1 MATDPLAGSELAR
14 VPLPDNVYG
23 FGWAEIRYL
32 LGRHRGE
39 RTEMTTRSLGF
50 DAAPDDEVV
59 VAAGVASLLARGLA
73 AAEGDRAVS
82 RGEAAVLETVLS
94 GARRWTG
101 ISFRDGD
108 EGDLM
113 VVLEDGG
120 IIAML
125 QPRSLGTW
133 FVGLSHEVD
142 QPAAVLARAIEA
154 IHEVRGGAGRFGI
167 EDAHARWCPGH
178 PLPHAVRGRRAVG
191 VRQRRTA
198 ARALSPAVTLPL
210 SWSAL
215 LLQAPRDETR
225 PGLGAECRRGRI

>member
-32 LGRHRGE
+32 LGRHS
-39 RTEMTTRSLGF
+39 TDSSAMTLSSLGF
-50 DAAPDDEVV
+50 DAAPDDEVL
-59 VAAGVASLLARGLA
+59 VAAAVASLLARGLA

-82 RGEAAVLETVLS
+82 RGEAAVLETVFA
-94 GARRWTG
+94 GAKRWTG
-101 ISFRDGD
+101 ISFRDGT

-133 FVGLSHEVD
+133 FVGLTDEVD
-142 QPAAVLARAIEA
+142 EPAAVLARAIEA
-154 IHEVRGGAGRFGI
+154 MHEVRGGAGRFGV
-167 EDAHARWCPGH
+167 ETRTLEG
-178 PLPHAVRGRRAVG
+178 AVGRRFFTPTGDGWSVSD
-191 VRQRRTA
+191 A
-198 ARALSPAVTLPL
+198 ADGPARPL
-210 SWSAL
+210 GDGGLAGELSAL
-215 LLQAPRDETR
+215 LPKGVA
-225 PGLGAECRRGRI
+225 

>member
-32 LGRHRGE
+32 LGRHSTDSSVMT
-39 RTEMTTRSLGF
+39 RTSLGF
-50 DAAPDDEVV
+50 DAAPDDEVL
-59 VAAGVASLLARGLA
+59 VAAAVASLLARGLA

-82 RGEAAVLETVLS
+82 RGEAAVLETVFA
-94 GARRWTG
+94 GAKRWTG
-101 ISFRDGD
+101 ISFRDGT

-133 FVGLSHEVD
+133 FVGLTDEVD

-154 IHEVRGGAGRFGI
+154 MHEVRGGAGRFGV
-167 EDAHARWCPGH
+167 ETRTLEG
-178 PLPHAVRGRRAVG
+178 AVG
-191 VRQRRTA
+191 TRFFTPAGDGWSVSDTA
-198 ARALSPAVTLPL
+198 DGPARALGDGGLAGELA
-210 SWSAL
+210 AL
-215 LLQAPRDETR
+215 LPEGSA
-225 PGLGAECRRGRI
+225 

>member
-32 LGRHRGE
+32 LGRHS
-39 RTEMTTRSLGF
+39 TDSSAMTLASLGF
-50 DAAPDDEVV
+50 DAAPNDEVL
-59 VAAGVASLLARGLA
+59 VAAAAASLLARGLA

-82 RGEAAVLETVLS
+82 RGEAAVLETVFA
-94 GARRWTG
+94 GAKRWTG
-101 ISFRDGD
+101 ISFRDGA

-133 FVGLSHEVD
+133 FVGLTDEVD
-142 QPAAVLARAIEA
+142 QPAAVIARAIEA
-154 IHEVRGGAGRFGI
+154 MHEVRGGAGRFGV
-167 EDAHARWCPGH
+167 ETRTLEGTRGARFFAPTPDGWS
-178 PLPHAVRGRRAVG
+178 VSD
-191 VRQRRTA
+191 TA
-198 ARALSPAVTLPL
+198 DGPARALTDGGLAGELAPLLPQAV
-210 SWSAL
+210 
-215 LLQAPRDETR
+215 Q
-225 PGLGAECRRGRI
+225 

>member
-1 MATDPLAGSELAR
+1 MATDPLAGSDLAR

-50 DAAPDDEVV
+50 DAAPNDEVV

-82 RGEAAVLETVLS
+82 RGEAAVLETVLA

-133 FVGLSHEVD
+133 FVGLSDEVD
-142 QPAAVLARAIEA
+142 QPGGSARPC
-154 IHEVRGGAGRFGI
+154 HRGDARGARRSRPLRRR
-167 EDAHARWCPGH
+167 DAHARRRPGH
-178 PLPHAVRGRRAVG
+178 ALPHACRRRVVGVRHEGRRCAPRRRRRPRRRAV
-191 VRQRRTA
+191 RPA
-198 ARALSPAVTLPL
+198 AAGPA
-210 SWSAL
+210 
-215 LLQAPRDETR
+215 
-225 PGLGAECRRGRI
+225 

>member
-1 MATDPLAGSELAR
+1 MTTDPLAGSDLAR
-14 VPLPDNVYG
+14 VQLPDNVYG

-32 LGRHRGE
+32 LGRHGGE
-39 RTEMTTRSLGF
+39 STAMTTRSLGF
-50 DAAPDDEVV
+50 DVAPNDEVV

-82 RGEAAVLETVLS
+82 RGEAAVLETVFA

-133 FVGLSHEVD
+133 FVGLSDEVD
-142 QPAAVLARAIEA
+142 RPAAVLGRAIEA
-154 IHEVRGGAGRFGI
+154 MHEVRGGAGRFGVETRTLEGAQGTRFI
-167 EDAHARWCPGH
+167 SRAAAGWSVSDTPDGDARP
-178 PLPHAVRGRRAVG
+178 V
-191 VRQRRTA
+191 A
-198 ARALSPAVTLPL
+198 AGALASEL
-210 SWSAL
+210 SAL
-215 LLQAPRDETR
+215 LPQAP
-225 PGLGAECRRGRI
+225 A

>member
-1 MATDPLAGSELAR
+1 MATDPLAGSDLAR

-50 DAAPDDEVV
+50 DAAPNDEVV

-133 FVGLSHEVD
+133 FVGLSDEVD

-154 IHEVRGGAGRFGI
+154 MHEVRGGAGRFGI
-167 EDAHARWCPGH
+167 ETRTLDGAQGTRFLTRAGDGWSVSDTKDGEARPVAGGD
-178 PLPHAVRGRRAVG
+178 L
-191 VRQRRTA
+191 A
-198 ARALSPAVTLPL
+198 AEL
-210 SWSAL
+210 SAL
-215 LLQAPRDETR
+215 LPQAP
-225 PGLGAECRRGRI
+225 A

>member
-1 MATDPLAGSELAR
+1 MATDPLAGSDLAR

-32 LGRHRGE
+32 LGRHVGE

-50 DAAPDDEVV
+50 DVAPNDEVV

-82 RGEAAVLETVLS
+82 RGEAAVLETVFA

-133 FVGLSHEVD
+133 FVGLTDEVD
-142 QPAAVLARAIEA
+142 QPAAVIARAIEA
-154 IHEVRGGAGRFGI
+154 MHEVRGGAGRFGV
-167 EDAHARWCPGH
+167 ETRTLEGTRGARFFAPTPDGWS
-178 PLPHAVRGRRAVG
+178 VSD
-191 VRQRRTA
+191 TA
-198 ARALSPAVTLPL
+198 DGPARALADGGLAGELAPLLPQAV
-210 SWSAL
+210 
-215 LLQAPRDETR
+215 Q
-225 PGLGAECRRGRI
+225 

>member
-14 VPLPDNVYG
+14 VPLPENVYG

-32 LGRHRGE
+32 LGRHS
-39 RTEMTTRSLGF
+39 TESSAMTVGSLGF
-50 DAAPDDEVV
+50 DAAPNDEVV

-82 RGEAAVLETVLS
+82 RGEAAVLETVFA
-94 GARRWTG
+94 GAKRWSG
-101 ISFRDGD
+101 ISFRDGA

-133 FVGLSHEVD
+133 FVGLTDEVD
-142 QPAAVLARAIEA
+142 QPATVLARAIEA
-154 IHEVRGGAGRFGI
+154 MHEVRGGAGRFAVETRTLEGTQG
-167 EDAHARWCPGH
+167 ARFFAPADGGWTVSDTADGGPRPVPGGD
-178 PLPHAVRGRRAVG
+178 L
-191 VRQRRTA
+191 A
-198 ARALSPAVTLPL
+198 AELA
-210 SWSAL
+210 AL
-215 LLQAPRDETR
+215 LPQAP
-225 PGLGAECRRGRI
+225 A